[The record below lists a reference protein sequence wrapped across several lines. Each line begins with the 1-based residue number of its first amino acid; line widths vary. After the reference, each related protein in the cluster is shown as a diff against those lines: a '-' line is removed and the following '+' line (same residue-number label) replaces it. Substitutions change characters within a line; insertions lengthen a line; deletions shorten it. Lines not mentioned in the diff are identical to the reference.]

1 MKYFDTYTSNSLTPA
16 ANQHY
21 FVPSDP
27 EGVCTARAFYRVFA
41 GGRQNYSFLFSNI
54 LDSTYSDGSVGHMN
68 LVCDEWEI
76 LAASVGAVD
85 FCGMSEMPE
94 PGELTPLTFG
104 GREQKTVAPGEF
116 FSTDAI
122 ELSPRAGQY
131 ICLELSFRGRMLP
144 YHEEHMI
151 PIFVKGEGG
160 WCATNKMPLA
170 CMMGCDRPVDCRIG
184 FIGDSI
190 TQGLGTPPNSFT
202 HYAAVVADIL
212 GEGYSY
218 WDLGIGFAR
227 ANDAATDSAW
237 LFKAKQVD
245 VITVCLGVND
255 IFHGR
260 TAEGTIEALETVFT
274 RLRQAGVKVILQ
286 TVPPFDYPP
295 EARVKW
301 EKVNSH
307 IVNEMAPR
315 ADGFFDVRPILSKSE
330 DEPHMAKFGGH
341 PNAEGHALWGKALA
355 EVVRE
360 VAEKTKR

>member
-1 MKYFDTYTSNSLTPA
+1 
-16 ANQHY
+16 
-21 FVPSDP
+21 
-27 EGVCTARAFYRVFA
+27 
-41 GGRQNYSFLFSNI
+41 
-54 LDSTYSDGSVGHMN
+54 MN

-76 LAASVGAVD
+76 LAASVGIVD

-94 PGELTPLTFG
+94 VGELTPLTFG

-131 ICLELSFRGRMLP
+131 ICLELSFRGRMIP

-190 TQGLGTPPNSFT
+190 TQGLGTPQNSFT

-227 ANDAATDSAW
+227 ANDARHFSMRLVAYN
-237 LFKAKQVD
+237 
-245 VITVCLGVND
+245 ND
-255 IFHGR
+255 IKRFFRKPHCRIVHFLDER
-260 TAEGTIEALETVFT
+260 TRCIDYFQILLL
-274 RLRQAGVKVILQ
+274 RL
-286 TVPPFDYPP
+286 
-295 EARVKW
+295 
-301 EKVNSH
+301 
-307 IVNEMAPR
+307 
-315 ADGFFDVRPILSKSE
+315 
-330 DEPHMAKFGGH
+330 
-341 PNAEGHALWGKALA
+341 
-355 EVVRE
+355 
-360 VAEKTKR
+360 